1 MDAFTILNG
10 TFSIIYVFI
19 SILVGGTMIAA
30 YFKNKEKLLLL
41 VGLTWI
47 GLVMPW
53 YPSSVSFIVALFNNG
68 VGISE
73 IAYYLIGN
81 VAAPIFILIWLM
93 AFTEFF
99 FIEKRKYILV
109 GGLVYAILFEAIFLA
124 LLILNPSGISDFE
137 PPINVDYKGLYLIL
151 ALSVIVII
159 STTGLYFSY
168 RSIKTEKKKTRIK
181 GYFLLAAFVSYTIG
195 AILDAAIARDYL
207 LLIIARIILITG
219 AIEWY
224 FGFIMPKFLQKRLE

>member
-1 MDAFTILNG
+1 
-10 TFSIIYVFI
+10 
-19 SILVGGTMIAA
+19 
-30 YFKNKEKLLLL
+30 
-41 VGLTWI
+41 
-47 GLVMPW
+47 
-53 YPSSVSFIVALFNNG
+53 
-68 VGISE
+68 
-73 IAYYLIGN
+73 
-81 VAAPIFILIWLM
+81 M

-99 FIEKRKYILV
+99 FKQKRKLLLG
-109 GGLVYAILFEAIFLA
+109 GGLVYVILFEVIFLT
-124 LLILNPSGISDFE
+124 LLILNPSGIADFE

-168 RSIKTEKKKTRIK
+168 RSIKTEKKKTTIK
-181 GYFLLAAFVSYTIG
+181 GYFLLAAFISYTIG
-195 AILDAAIARDYL
+195 AILDAAIARGYL